1 MKKLLPLSLLF
12 SLGFAVGG
20 YAADSAA
27 VWTESCQKCH
37 GANGNGDTK
46 MGKKLK
52 LGDLTKAEVQA
63 EFTDEAA
70 FKAIKEG
77 IKDES
82 GKTLMKPIEGLTDEE
97 ITALVHYVRGL
108 KQ

>member
-1 MKKLLPLSLLF
+1 MKKLLPLLL

-20 YAADSAA
+20 YAADSAT

-52 LGDLTKAEVQA
+52 IGDLTKAETQA
-63 EFTDEAA
+63 EFTDEEA
-70 FKAIKEG
+70 FNVIKEG
-77 IKDES
+77 IKDDN
-82 GKTLMKPIEGLTDEE
+82 GKTLMKPSEGLTDEE
-97 ITALVHYVRGL
+97 INAMVQYVRSL

>member
-1 MKKLLPLSLLF
+1 MKKLLPLLL

-20 YAADSAA
+20 YAADSAT

-52 LGDLTKAEVQA
+52 LRDLTKAETQA
-63 EFTDEAA
+63 DFTDEEA

-82 GKTLMKPIEGLTDEE
+82 GKTLMKPIEGLTDDE
-97 ITALVHYVRGL
+97 INSMVQYVRSL